1 VAIRRQHSPEAFEVD
16 RQQRISRGL
25 DASQGRQGNGRIGD
39 ARNAAPDGRRGEHHG
54 EPPLG
59 YRLQD
64 GAEAGPLEVELDQC
78 RTRQH
83 DLEYLLQAADRAR

>member
-1 VAIRRQHSPEAFEVD
+1 VAIRGQHFSEAFEVD

-25 DASQGRQGNGRIGD
+25 DASQGSQGRCRILD
-39 ARNAAPDGRRGEHHG
+39 ACNAPPHGRRGEHHG
-54 EPPLG
+54 ETPLA
-59 YRLQD
+59 YHLQD
-64 GAEAGPLEVELDQC
+64 RAEARPLEVELDQR